1 METHRTQT
9 ASSHSLT
16 PETQIDDLQL
26 KLARAR
32 FRGDRRL
39 DGLNALA
46 SMYSA
51 QWWAG
56 RPVVSRRLTPFAALL
71 HAAKT

>member
-51 QWWAG
+51 QWEYIPL
-56 RPVVSRRLTPFAALL
+56 RSEICTQQCLTE
-71 HAAKT
+71 KY